1 MGTGIIGTIVSLVVG
16 GSVAAVTVV
25 GVVSSQTAA
34 PSESPIDVNSPASQ
48 VIDYGS
54 N

>member
-25 GVVSSQTAA
+25 GVVNSQTAA
-34 PSESPIDVNSPASQ
+34 PEDSPVDSQ
-48 VIDYGS
+48 APTSSIIEYGD